1 MRYSLLPSWSTHLP
15 ASFHE
20 YWVIPEKIQ
29 RRDGLMIYVHFWKNP
44 WNLYICHFTLIKQA
58 FTPEN
63 STDFATLL
71 GNSKTKN
78 PRTMENPHDFFL
90 ITPRKSPLKI
100 SACFFKYPLK
110 FHVLSSPYLVFFWNR
125 GEIKGG
131 WIRKYQVLFFMLRQ
145 LKTTDCL
152 RNSDEVAWNLAI
164 SEANLCRGSQ
174 NGFFKT
180 TKHFWKILWNL
191 QRKTCA
197 RASFKNILQL

>member
-1 MRYSLLPSWSTHLP
+1 MWGTPCLLSWVLGYSRKNPKKGWVDDICTFLKKPLEFLYMSLYPYKT
-15 ASFHE
+15 SFHPWKFHKFVLHSLE
-20 YWVIPEKIQ
+20 IP
-29 RRDGLMIYVHFWKNP
+29 RP
-44 WNLYICHFTLIKQA
+44 
-58 FTPEN
+58 
-63 STDFATLL
+63 
-71 GNSKTKN
+71 
-78 PRTMENPHDFFL
+78 MENPHDFFL

-164 SEANLCRGSQ
+164 SEANLCRGTQ

>member
-1 MRYSLLPSWSTHLP
+1 MWGTPCLLLWVLGYS
-15 ASFHE
+15 
-20 YWVIPEKIQ
+20 
-29 RRDGLMIYVHFWKNP
+29 RKNP
-44 WNLYICHFTLIKQA
+44 KKRWVDDTYTFLKKTLGIYIFVTL
-58 FTPEN
+58 PLEN
-63 STDFATLL
+63 KLSPLEIPQIFATPL

-78 PRTMENPHDFFL
+78 PRPMENPHDFFL
-90 ITPRKSPLKI
+90 ITPRKSPLKF

-110 FHVLSSPYLVFFWNR
+110 SHVLSFPYLVFLWNR
-125 GEIKGG
+125 GEIRGG
-131 WIRKYQVLFFMLRQ
+131 WMRKYQVLFFMLRK
-145 LKTTDCL
+145 LKTTDSL